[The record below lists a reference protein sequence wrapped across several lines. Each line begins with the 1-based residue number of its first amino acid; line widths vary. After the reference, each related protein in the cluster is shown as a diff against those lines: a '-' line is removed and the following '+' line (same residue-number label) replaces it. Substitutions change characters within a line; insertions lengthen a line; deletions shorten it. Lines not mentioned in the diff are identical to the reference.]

1 MRDATPTFGKIKSSI
16 IPNGRVVTPQ
26 RPLLTMARDQA
37 VNDDVVK
44 CCARWS

>member
-1 MRDATPTFGKIKSSI
+1 MRGATPAFGKIKSI